1 MDRSEL
7 NWGHNLNA
15 PKHPFHFQRFCFVSL
30 VVKHQTIHRILNN
43 LLLRRF
49 FASKMKTQLIILH
62 YIENIYKIKQF
73 VVQVYNPRK
82 RTQNNAR
89 QYNIIKY

>member
-49 FASKMKTQLIILH
+49 FASKMKTQLY
-62 YIENIYKIKQF
+62 YIALY
-73 VVQVYNPRK
+73 RK
-82 RTQNNAR
+82 YLQNQTIRGPSIQSKEKNT
-89 QYNIIKY
+89 K